1 MIYRKL
7 IYTSIKFSGV
17 PLNFLCLD
25 VLIRGQKNVPLN
37 YPFSIKNDP
46 LNFTVSYIYIYIYI
60 YIYNLLYVYIRIY
73 IHTYIYIWYC
83 SPKLPFPLKIH
94 NLLYIYIYIY
104 MYCTPKLPF
113 FIKHVPLNFTIR
125 YIYLYVLILFANTL
139 TFNKLSYTP
148 IIFLLYEKTSVFY
161 YICVQEAHTP
171 LISRHDMKLNFA
183 SVIPRVKG
191 LQSI

>member
-1 MIYRKL
+1 
-7 IYTSIKFSGV
+7 
-17 PLNFLCLD
+17 
-25 VLIRGQKNVPLN
+25 
-37 YPFSIKNDP
+37 
-46 LNFTVSYIYIYIYI
+46 
-60 YIYNLLYVYIRIY
+60 
-73 IHTYIYIWYC
+73 
-83 SPKLPFPLKIH
+83 
-94 NLLYIYIYIY
+94 